1 MRRNFDEDLHTMHGM
16 FTKMGLIV
24 NENIHRAVKAFINH
38 DVDTAQDIKTVDKQ
52 INQMELDI
60 EQFCFK
66 LIALQQPVTTD
77 LRSIITVMKAGSDLE
92 RMGDHAVSIARSVIR
107 VHNRED
113 KEHNKRIPE
122 VEVLIGEM
130 GEAVKE
136 MVASILDAYVRV
148 DVPEAYRI
156 AEMDS
161 TVDSY
166 FVKINQI
173 CLDRMKESPEVVYG
187 GSDYIL
193 VAGYL
198 ERIGDYVTN
207 ICERIIYLKTGE
219 LIELN

>member
-16 FTKMGLIV
+16 FAKMGLMV

-38 DVDTAQDIKTVDKQ
+38 DVETAQVIKDTDKI
-52 INQMELDI
+52 INHLELDI
-60 EQFCFK
+60 EDFCFK

-113 KEHNKRIPE
+113 KAHNKRIPE

-130 GEAVKE
+130 GEAVKD
-136 MVASILDAYVRV
+136 MVAQLLDAYVRV

-156 AEMDS
+156 AELDNR
-161 TVDSY
+161 VDDY
-166 FVKINQI
+166 FVKINRM
-173 CLDRMKESPEVVYG
+173 CLERMKADGEVVYG

-193 VAGYL
+193 VAGFL
-198 ERIGDYVTN
+198 ERIGDYATN
-207 ICERIIYLKTGE
+207 ICERIVYLKTGE
-219 LIELN
+219 LSELN